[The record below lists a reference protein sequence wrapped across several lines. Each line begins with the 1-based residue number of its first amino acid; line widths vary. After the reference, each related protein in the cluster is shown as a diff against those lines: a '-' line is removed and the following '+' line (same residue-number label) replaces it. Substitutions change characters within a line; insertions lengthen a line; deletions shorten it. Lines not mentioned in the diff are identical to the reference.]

1 LGDTTK
7 LLTDEPMR
15 SCPRFP
21 KDSRIRTTLVLGLLV
36 SALPGFAQAARTT
49 ECTVSSGKT
58 ALPLVEL
65 FTSEGCSSCP
75 PADRWLS
82 KVSRPAS
89 NRPAVAALAFHV
101 DYWNQLGWEDPYA
114 TVEFTHRQYRYASL
128 RGTRTVYTPQV
139 LLNGTDFRRWHAASA
154 DSEIAAAAHA
164 PAAADITLTLAK
176 LGDRDINVTATVS
189 LAQKQSDAVLF
200 LALTENGLRNQIE
213 AGENAGLTLHHDFVV
228 RQLAGPY
235 TIDDPSSK
243 VAMAKFH
250 IDREWIVRNMGVVA
264 FVQRQSDGQV
274 LQALTRSICG

>member
-15 SCPRFP
+15 SCPRSP

-36 SALPGFAQAARTT
+36 SALPGFAQAARTA
-49 ECTVSSGKT
+49 ECKASSGKAT
-58 ALPLVEL
+58 LPLVEL

-82 KVSRPAS
+82 KVGRPAN
-89 NRPAVAALAFHV
+89 NRPPVAALAFHV

-114 TVEFTHRQYRYASL
+114 TVDFTHRQYRYASL

-139 LLNGTDFRRWHAASA
+139 LLNGTDFRRWHTASA
-154 DSEIAAAAHA
+154 DSEIAAAART
-164 PAAADITLTLAK
+164 PAAADITLTLAT
-176 LGDRDINVTATVS
+176 LGRDIDVAATVS

-200 LALTENGLRNQIE
+200 LALTENGLRNPIE
-213 AGENAGLTLHHDFVV
+213 AGENAGLTLHHDHVV
-228 RQLAGPY
+228 RRLAGPY
-235 TIDDPSSK
+235 TIDDSPSK
-243 VAMAKFH
+243 VVTAKFH
-250 IDREWIVRNMGVVA
+250 IDREWIAQNMGVVA

-274 LQALTRSICG
+274 LQALTRSVCG